1 MAEKGKLSAGIQ
13 VPLPLAE
20 MEHQAE
26 TQLRDSLGGLA
37 IFLRTEGV
45 GGGLKRD
52 RRHMDGLLLVEYH
65 SNWKMKFFTTVSCR
79 IKNEIQCCP
88 IELRMFQ

>member
-13 VPLPLAE
+13 VPLPLRRRAE
-20 MEHQAE
+20 MEHRVE

-52 RRHMDGLLLVEYH
+52 RRQMNGLLLVEYQ
-65 SNWKMKFFTTVSCR
+65 SNWKIKFFYNSVMQNQ
-79 IKNEIQCCP
+79 K
-88 IELRMFQ
+88 